1 MKQLA
6 AWLLACFVFAPL
18 YGQEVAPVQMQVPLA
33 PAGAAAAAV
42 QGYFSIGAVQ
52 GPALGNL
59 PSASLTP
66 QLTPSA
72 LAPSLIPSA
81 PALRALP
88 VESAVSAPVLA
99 QRAVA
104 AFSATRGVGAAEA
117 ADARQQT
124 PEKQKGAA
132 AAMDSLKTFTASME
146 ESRRGGADASA
157 ELSER
162 FFNQAGKSPAATAEP
177 RVGAAEALDLAAVRL
192 PPGIERVSVDTV
204 RTAADIDRLLPDP
217 RHSHNPYVRE
227 YLEGLIAGLKGG
239 LSDMAPYRI
248 YTYYDHRGGRLVGI
262 DLAASPAIM
271 SRVPGL
277 EPHEVTLIRKL
288 ARMDPDIRVLVR
300 EDGKTPDLVIGG
312 RIVEMKT
319 FLGEQMTL
327 EQIIDK
333 ADHQVYEHARIHGL
347 GHGAAAVDLAKESH
361 LPLSML
367 QQTLDSWQ
375 AGSNQVA
382 LDQVIFFAGD
392 EMKVFQRRSDG
403 TYEPTDR
410 ASFGQIATHDRP
422 LAPGEEGLAQSLLR
436 QSKPVGTGIA
446 PAISDPKRAEAIQQ
460 LISDIKAGNPLSHK
474 QDGAVWKN
482 NEGLLP
488 AQPEGYYREYTFIP
502 PHGSLA
508 VFKVGDKVC
517 QPDHNGGPR
526 GAERLI
532 IGGGQEIYYTS
543 DHYRSFT
550 RLTLLP

>member
-1 MKQLA
+1 MKKSA

-18 YGQEVAPVQMQVPLA
+18 YGQEVAPVRVQVPLA

-52 GPALGNL
+52 GPALGSL
-59 PSASLTP
+59 PSASLSLP
-66 QLTPSA
+66 LTPSA
-72 LAPSLIPSA
+72 LTPSLIPSA
-81 PALRALP
+81 SALRALP
-88 VESAVSAPVLA
+88 VESAVSARVLA
-99 QRAVA
+99 QPAITALPA
-104 AFSATRGVGAAEA
+104 AQGVGAAEEA
-117 ADARQQT
+117 GARQQT
-124 PEKQKGAA
+124 PEKQKGSA
-132 AAMDSLKTFTASME
+132 AAMDSLKSFTAGME

-162 FFNQAGKSPAATAEP
+162 FFNQAAKSPAAT
-177 RVGAAEALDLAAVRL
+177 GEALDLAAVRL

-227 YLEGLIAGLKGG
+227 YLEGLIAGLKSN
-239 LSDMAPYRI
+239 LSDMTPYRI

-361 LPLSML
+361 LPLSLL

-375 AGSNQVA
+375 AGSKQVA

-410 ASFGQIATHDRP
+410 ASFGQIAAQDRP
-422 LAPGEEGLAQSLLR
+422 LAPGERGLAQSLLR

-474 QDGAVWKN
+474 QDGGVWKN
-482 NEGLLP
+482 AEGLLP
-488 AQPEGYYREYTFIP
+488 AQPVGYYREYTFIP

-532 IGGGQEIYYTS
+532 IGGGHEIYYTS

-550 RLTLLP
+550 RLTILP